1 MGRVDTVMQSTRIT
15 LGARGWGSEEE
26 RVGQGQ
32 VPCTHTYTHMCEV
45 VYSMYEKWN
54 SLSAACKIED
64 IARKTQS

>member
-15 LGARGWGSEEE
+15 LGARGWGSEEG
-26 RVGQGQ
+26 RVGDKGKCH
-32 VPCTHTYTHMCEV
+32 VHIHTHMCEV

-54 SLSAACKIED
+54 SLSVTCNRED